1 MHNVALIIVAKN
13 RLGYTGD
20 AVLHVDM
27 ASRRFFEGPLDDNM
41 MDGLTSDLDIPIIGQ
56 PF

>member
-1 MHNVALIIVAKN
+1 MHNIALIIVAKN

-20 AVLHVDM
+20 VTLHVDM
-27 ASRRFFEGPLDDNM
+27 ASRRFFESSLDDNTM
-41 MDGLTSDLDIPIIGQ
+41 EGLTSGLDMPNVGQ